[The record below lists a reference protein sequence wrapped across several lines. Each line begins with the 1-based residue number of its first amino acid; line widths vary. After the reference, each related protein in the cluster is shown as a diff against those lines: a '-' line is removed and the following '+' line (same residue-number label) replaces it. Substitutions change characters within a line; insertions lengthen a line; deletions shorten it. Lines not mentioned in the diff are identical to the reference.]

1 MRAASPRQRQRS
13 RPLPVLPR
21 FPPGRPG
28 SKVLCL
34 LMSMDFC
41 AKRNHPD
48 LGLQAG
54 GVEGLPLEFSLTF
67 SCLTKDCPRLGF
79 LPRGSCRWMA
89 RTSLFKVSR
98 MAPLLFSPLSL
109 QTDLLGETWG
119 GRFLESG
126 VGEVMGLPLYPERGL
141 WRCRRTWLED
151 WLGAGFLH
159 LGRTDIWAGSF
170 FFEGSPPV
178 HCGMLSG
185 IPSLYPLDAP
195 PSIPPTPVVTI
206 QNVPRYCQMSPVE
219 TQWLRGGATNECP
232 SPLSLYLR
240 RLCPESASRSETV
253 HWHPAHISP

>member
-1 MRAASPRQRQRS
+1 
-13 RPLPVLPR
+13 
-21 FPPGRPG
+21 
-28 SKVLCL
+28 
-34 LMSMDFC
+34 
-41 AKRNHPD
+41 
-48 LGLQAG
+48 
-54 GVEGLPLEFSLTF
+54 
-67 SCLTKDCPRLGF
+67 
-79 LPRGSCRWMA
+79 MA

-126 VGEVMGLPLYPERGL
+126 VGEVMGLPLYPKRGL

-185 IPSLYPLDAP
+185 IPSLYPLDAS
-195 PSIPPTPVVTI
+195 SIPPTPVVTI
-206 QNVPRYCQMSPVE
+206 RNVPRYCQMSPVE

-240 RLCPESASRSETV
+240 RLCPESASRSETI
-253 HWHPAHISP
+253 HRHPAHISP